1 MEKAIIMA
9 IDDNPANL
17 GLLENMLSTQ
27 GYRVLTFITGEM
39 ALRALEETKPDL
51 ILLDVNMPGMNGY
64 EVCSWL
70 KKDARFQEIPVIFI
84 SAVSDSMEK
93 VKAFSLG
100 AVDYVTKP
108 FNFAKVRARIAAHI
122 ELQRQKRKL
131 HEAYK
136 NLQDAEEIRDSLVHM
151 VVHDMNTPLTS
162 ASGFLQL
169 ALAPGR
175 EEKAPHYIRKALDS
189 LDAVQ
194 LMTASL
200 LDVSR
205 MESGEMTLILNK
217 VDVAELVDGILEKV
231 SPLKKRRQLE
241 FICSERPLMVKCDAQ
256 IVERIIQNILGNSL
270 KFTSEENG
278 RITIEAVAETG
289 KVRISIS
296 DNGPGIPEE
305 FHQRIFDKFAQLA
318 STKAVRGHSAGLGLA
333 FCRMAVEA
341 HGGRIGLKSRLGQGS
356 VFWFEL
362 PLPET
367 LSGTEQ
373 TELNHEL

>member
-1 MEKAIIMA
+1 MEKSTIMA
-9 IDDNPANL
+9 VDDNPANL
-17 GLLENMLSTQ
+17 GLLENMLSSQ
-27 GYRVLTFITGEM
+27 GHRVLSFPSGEM

-51 ILLDVNMPGMNGY
+51 ILLDINMPGMNGY
-64 EVCSWL
+64 EICTWL
-70 KKDARFQEIPVIFI
+70 KKDARFREIPVIFI

-108 FNFAKVRARIAAHI
+108 FNFAEVRGRIAAHI

-131 HEAYK
+131 HDAYQS
-136 NLQDAEEIRDSLVHM
+136 LQAAEEIRDSLVHM

-175 EEKAPHYIRKALDS
+175 EEKAPYYIRKALNS
-189 LDAVQ
+189 LDVVL

-205 MESGEMTLILNK
+205 MESGEMTLRLTALDI
-217 VDVAELVDGILEKV
+217 AELIDNILEKI
-231 SPLKKRRQLE
+231 SPLKKGRQLE
-241 FICSERPLMVKCDAQ
+241 FTCLKRPLTVKCDAQ

-270 KFTSEENG
+270 KFTSENDG
-278 RITIEAVAETG
+278 RVFIEAVAGKG
-289 KVRISIS
+289 KVRISVS

-305 FHQRIFDKFAQLA
+305 FHERIFDKFAQLTSA
-318 STKAVRGHSAGLGLA
+318 KTVRGHSAGLGLA
-333 FCRMAVEA
+333 FCKMAVEA
-341 HGGRIGLKSRLGQGS
+341 HGGRIGLESEPGRGS

-367 LSGTEQ
+367 FSRDEQ
-373 TELNHEL
+373 GR